1 MAKQDPAFLFYP
13 KDWKSGTSEMTPQEK
28 GVYVDLLCHQHQ
40 NGSLPCEIDR
50 IRNIVGIDAQ
60 TFKKIWAVVSLKFYE
75 SEGRLYN
82 AKLMEVMGERS
93 AKAKINKIIG
103 TFGAIIKKSGAD
115 FIMQQ
120 KIRKAFNPNE
130 FVEIESERLTER
142 LTEWYDKRLAFLVNG
157 NGDADNSTT
166 TVFNHNAEFG
176 KQIVEST
183 DRMLDITRTF
193 RNNKIKSDH
202 ESIKSLLKV
211 FIAEVSAKDDRK
223 ESISELQSHFVSWA
237 KINAKGS
244 SQSKSM
250 VGL

>member
-40 NGSLPCEIDR
+40 NGSIPCEIDR

-75 SEGRLYN
+75 SDGRLYN

-103 TFGAIIKKSGAD
+103 TFGSIIKKSNMD
-115 FIMQQ
+115 FVMQQ
-120 KIRKAFNPNE
+120 NIRKAFNPNE
-130 FVEIESERLTER
+130 FIEIESERLTER

-157 NGDADNSTT
+157 NGDASISNIPT
-166 TVFNHNAEFG
+166 NAKYCTE
-176 KQIVEST
+176 VSESSEK
-183 DRMLDITRTF
+183 MLNITRVF
-193 RNNKIKSDH
+193 KDNKIQSDQ
-202 ESIKSLLKV
+202 ENIKRLIGIFATEIDAKEDFKPDCKE
-211 FIAEVSAKDDRK
+211 FIR
-223 ESISELQSHFVSWA
+223 HFISWA
-237 KINAKGS
+237 KLNHMKHKPKVR
-244 SQSKSM
+244 Q
-250 VGL
+250 GLQHG